1 MNYPGHTISAGNTEN
16 GIVSAIQQQL
26 NQKGCGPVAVSGVFD
41 AATEGAVQLFQA
53 RFTDQHDNPLTVD
66 GIVGPVTWATLFG
79 SDTVLPVTTAP
90 NVLLTQVLAVA
101 ASQVG
106 VMEVP
111 TGSNNG
117 PDVNKYQDAA
127 GSPHGDAWCMAFV
140 FWCFQ
145 QAGKNLGRP
154 NPAVRTGGV
163 LDMWNRATCKRVLA
177 ANAVKNTSLVL
188 PGQIFII
195 STGGGH
201 GHTGLIERIDGGLLT
216 TIEGN
221 TNNSG
226 SREGIGVFRRKA
238 RTINSINQGYLEYQL

>member
-1 MNYPGHTISAGNTEN
+1 MNYPGHIIAAGNTEKGVVN
-16 GIVSAIQQQL
+16 AVQQQL
-26 NQKGCGPVAVSGVFD
+26 NQKGCGPVVVSGVFD
-41 AATEGAVQLFQA
+41 AATDAAVKLFQA

-66 GIVGPVTWATLFG
+66 GVVGPITWATLFG
-79 SDTVLPVTTAP
+79 SATVLPVTTAP

-106 VMEVP
+106 VMESP
-111 TGSNNG
+111 AGSNNG

-127 GSPHGDAWCMAFV
+127 GAPHGEAWCMAFV
-140 FWCFQ
+140 FWCFL
-145 QAGKNLGRP
+145 QASKNLGSA
-154 NPAVRTGGV
+154 NPAVKTGGV
-163 LDMWNRATCKRVLA
+163 LDMWNRASCKRVLA
-177 ANAVKNTSLVL
+177 ADAKSSTSLVL

-238 RTINSINQGYLEYQL
+238 RTINSINEGYLEYRL